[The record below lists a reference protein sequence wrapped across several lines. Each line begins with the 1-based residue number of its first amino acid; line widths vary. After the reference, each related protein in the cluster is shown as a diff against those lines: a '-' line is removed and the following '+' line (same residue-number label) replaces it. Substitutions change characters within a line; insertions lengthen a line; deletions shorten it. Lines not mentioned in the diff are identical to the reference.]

1 MRKLLIASH
10 GSFASGMKSSLE
22 ILLGKADNVTVIDA
36 YLDACRIED
45 KIEAFLATCSE
56 EDQVF
61 LLSDLFGGSVN
72 QVLCLCLQRP
82 DTYLIAGV
90 NLAIVLELACGQQHL
105 SESEVEEMVEA
116 SRQTLRYVKLT
127 TEEPVADDFF

>member
-22 ILLGKADNVTVIDA
+22 ILLGKAENVTVIDA
-36 YLDACRIED
+36 YLDASRIED
-45 KIEAFLATCSE
+45 KIEAFLATCSD

-72 QVLCLCLQRP
+72 QVLCLYLQRP

-90 NLAIVLELACGQQHL
+90 NLAIVLELACGQQPL

-116 SRQTLRYVKLT
+116 SRQTLRVVKLNS
-127 TEEPVADDFF
+127 EEPVAADFF